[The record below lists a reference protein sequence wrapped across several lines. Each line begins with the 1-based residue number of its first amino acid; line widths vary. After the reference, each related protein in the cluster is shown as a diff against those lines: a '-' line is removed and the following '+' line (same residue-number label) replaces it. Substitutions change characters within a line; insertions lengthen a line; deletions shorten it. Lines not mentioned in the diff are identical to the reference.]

1 MSASEKRSLRERL
14 RPKERKPA
22 VRWLLTV
29 LLLAAAVLGLHM
41 LLQMIGTLDFSRGR
55 FSSYLHVPKIYLLNL
70 LPVALLV
77 AFTYFATN
85 RAWLGFLIPSVL
97 LFIMDFVNYFKV
109 TLRGDPFVAED
120 FLTIGEGAGI
130 IGQYTLHFPAMFFVG
145 IALIAAGPIVL
156 HRWARGRVPKKRW
169 WLRVLALVLIVLL
182 GFGAWAAAKP
192 ADELSLSERRPLAQ
206 MPELS
211 ASSYLSGKFMSGY
224 EDYATDQF
232 PLREQFRTLKALM
245 GLYVF
250 GQKDNNGV
258 YLADGFAAK
267 LEYPLNEGSVA
278 HAADRFRYLYE
289 TLMAGTDAKV
299 YLSVIPDKNYFLAET
314 NGYPALDY
322 QALTDALRKQ
332 TEFAAYIDLFGTL
345 TADDYYRTDSHWRQ
359 ENLLTTADTL
369 AAAMGVALPD
379 NRYTEWTLDR
389 PYYGVY
395 YGYAA
400 LPMEPDH
407 LTYLT
412 SDLLDACTVY
422 NYETGKTGPIYDLAK
437 GAGKDPYEL
446 FLSGSVSLLT
456 IENPNAD
463 TDRELVI
470 FRDSF
475 GSSLA
480 PLLVPGYAK
489 VTLADIRYLPSSQM
503 GKYLTFTDQDV
514 LFLYSAPVLNNSET
528 LK

>member
-1 MSASEKRSLRERL
+1 MANKGRL
-14 RPKERKPA
+14 TTGIFCLFLA
-22 VRWLLTV
+22 G
-29 LLLAAAVLGLHM
+29 LLAWHIALPDRARSETENR
-41 LLQMIGTLDFSRGR
+41 TLAQFPDFSWETLKNG
-55 FSSYLHVPKIYLLNL
+55 S
-70 LPVALLV
+70 
-77 AFTYFATN
+77 FTAGMEDYFA
-85 RAWLGFLIPSVL
+85 
-97 LFIMDFVNYFKV
+97 
-109 TLRGDPFVAED
+109 
-120 FLTIGEGAGI
+120 
-130 IGQYTLHFPAMFFVG
+130 
-145 IALIAAGPIVL
+145 
-156 HRWARGRVPKKRW
+156 
-169 WLRVLALVLIVLL
+169 
-182 GFGAWAAAKP
+182 
-192 ADELSLSERRPLAQ
+192 
-206 MPELS
+206 
-211 ASSYLSGKFMSGY
+211 
-224 EDYATDQF
+224 DQF

-258 YLADGFAAK
+258 YLADGSAAK

-289 TLMAGTDAKV
+289 TLMAGTNAKV
-299 YLSVIPDKNYFLAET
+299 YLSVIPDKNYFLAEA

-369 AAAMGVALPD
+369 AAAMGAALPD
-379 NRYTEWTLDR
+379 SRYTEWTLDR
-389 PYYGVY
+389 PYYGLY

-422 NYETGKTGPIYDLAK
+422 NYETGKTRPIYDLAK

-503 GKYLTFTDQDV
+503 GKHLTFTDQDV

>member
-1 MSASEKRSLRERL
+1 MFEKW
-14 RPKERKPA
+14 KN
-22 VRWLLTV
+22 VLTV
-29 LLLAAAVLGLHM
+29 GLL
-41 LLQMIGTLDFSRGR
+41 S
-55 FSSYLHVPKIYLLNL
+55 
-70 LPVALLV
+70 
-77 AFTYFATN
+77 AF
-85 RAWLGFLIPSVL
+85 L
-97 LFIMDFVNYFKV
+97 
-109 TLRGDPFVAED
+109 
-120 FLTIGEGAGI
+120 
-130 IGQYTLHFPAMFFVG
+130 
-145 IALIAAGPIVL
+145 
-156 HRWARGRVPKKRW
+156 
-169 WLRVLALVLIVLL
+169 
-182 GFGAWAAAKP
+182 
-192 ADELSLSERRPLAQ
+192 LAQ

-258 YLADGFAAK
+258 YLADGSAAK

-299 YLSVIPDKNYFLAET
+299 YFSVIPDKNYFLAET

-369 AAAMGVALPD
+369 AAAMGATLPD
-379 NRYTEWTLDR
+379 DHYTEWTLDR

-400 LPMEPDH
+400 LPMEPDR

-412 SDLLDACTVY
+412 SDLLDVCTVY

-437 GAGKDPYEL
+437 GTGKDPYEL

>member
-1 MSASEKRSLRERL
+1 MFEKWKSI
-14 RPKERKPA
+14 
-22 VRWLLTV
+22 LTV
-29 LLLAAAVLGLHM
+29 GLL
-41 LLQMIGTLDFSRGR
+41 S
-55 FSSYLHVPKIYLLNL
+55 
-70 LPVALLV
+70 
-77 AFTYFATN
+77 AF
-85 RAWLGFLIPSVL
+85 V
-97 LFIMDFVNYFKV
+97 
-109 TLRGDPFVAED
+109 
-120 FLTIGEGAGI
+120 
-130 IGQYTLHFPAMFFVG
+130 
-145 IALIAAGPIVL
+145 
-156 HRWARGRVPKKRW
+156 
-169 WLRVLALVLIVLL
+169 L
-182 GFGAWAAAKP
+182 GFGIWAAVKP
-192 ADELSLSERRPLAQ
+192 ADALSTSERRPLAQ

-258 YLADGFAAK
+258 YLADGSAAK

-299 YLSVIPDKNYFLAET
+299 YLSVIPDKNYFLAEA

-379 NRYTEWTLDR
+379 SRYTEWTLDR
-389 PYYGVY
+389 LYYGVY

-400 LPMEPDH
+400 LPMEPDQ

-422 NYETGKTGPIYDLAK
+422 NYETVRPGLFMIWQKVPARTPMSCSSPGPC
-437 GAGKDPYEL
+437 
-446 FLSGSVSLLT
+446 
-456 IENPNAD
+456 
-463 TDRELVI
+463 RC
-470 FRDSF
+470 
-475 GSSLA
+475 
-480 PLLVPGYAK
+480 
-489 VTLADIRYLPSSQM
+489 
-503 GKYLTFTDQDV
+503 
-514 LFLYSAPVLNNSET
+514 
-528 LK
+528 